1 MTMTTISYQGAV
13 YGCREGETV
22 LEALM
27 RQGVNLPF
35 SCRSGICQTCL
46 QRCTR
51 GKVPERAQTGLRD
64 RLRAGGYFMPCRC
77 IPTADMII
85 EPPRADDLYA
95 PAIVQAKDQV
105 APPVMRV
112 LLEPGVPFS
121 YHPGQFVNLRRYDG
135 LARSY
140 SLAGLPDDYFLE
152 LHVQRKQNGAMSN
165 WIFDTLKAGDEI
177 ELQGPQGE
185 CFYRDDDPEQ
195 PMLLIGTGTGL
206 APLVGIARAALAAGH
221 RGEIYLYH
229 GTHAAS
235 GLYLRD
241 AIEALAARHANLLYR
256 PCVSGVEPPGAFLAG
271 RAHAIALRSHFHL
284 DGWRV
289 YLCGLP
295 QMVHEVHAA
304 VLARGALPEHIHA
317 DPFELKDLRHEPRPL
332 IRSVPV
338 PSRAPRPAATTPT
351 GTVADAD
358 MWSALRGGELLHEIL
373 ADFYTRVYADPRLS
387 PYFARVTKQR
397 LIEKQFLFLRQHF
410 TGEKVYF
417 GDRPRNAHHW
427 MVISNELFDHREA
440 LMRDCL
446 RRRGLADHLI
456 ERFLAFEE
464 SFRADIVKSE
474 PWKKIVA
481 GVELPVDGFGEIEL
495 ASGSLCDG
503 CGAEVA
509 AGVSVRYHL
518 RLGTLYCPACMDGS
532 SPRAAI
538 GGDRGRRP

>member
-1 MTMTTISYQGAV
+1 MTTISYQGKI
-13 YGCREGETV
+13 YGCRDDETV
-22 LEALM
+22 LDALT

-51 GKVPERAQTGLRD
+51 GEVPERAQLGLRN
-64 RLRAGGYFMPCRC
+64 RLRASGYFMPCRC
-77 IPTADMII
+77 VPTSDITV
-85 EPPRADDLYA
+85 EPPRADDLYT
-95 PAIVQAKDQV
+95 PAIVHAKERV
-105 APPVMRV
+105 APHVMRV
-112 LLEPGVPFS
+112 LLEPAAPLVH
-121 YHPGQFVNLRRYDG
+121 HPGQFVNVRRSDG

-152 LHVQRKQNGAMSN
+152 LHVQRKRNGAMSN

-185 CFYRDDDPEQ
+185 CFYRGDDPEQ

-206 APLVGIARAALAAGH
+206 APLVGIVRAALAAGH

-235 GLYLRD
+235 GLYLRE

-256 PCVSGVEPPGAFLAG
+256 PCVSGDAPSNAFLPG
-271 RAHAIALRSHFHL
+271 RAHAIALRCHL
-284 DGWRV
+284 HLEGWRV

-295 QMVHEVHAA
+295 QMVHETHEA
-304 VLARGALPEHIHA
+304 VLARGALPEHVHA
-317 DPFELKDLRHEPRPL
+317 DPFELKNLRREPRQI

-338 PSRAPRPAATTPT
+338 PSRTPRPVSSTQT
-351 GTVADAD
+351 GTVADVE
-358 MWSALRGGELLHEIL
+358 MWDALRGGELLHDIL
-373 ADFYTRVYADPRLS
+373 ADFYTRVYADSRLS
-387 PYFARVTKQR
+387 PYFAGVTKQR
-397 LIEKQFLFLRQHF
+397 LIEKQFLFLRQRF

-427 MVISNELFDHREA
+427 MVVSNDLFDHREA
-440 LMRDCL
+440 IMRHCL
-446 RRRGLADHLI
+446 RRHGLAEHLI

-503 CGAEVA
+503 CGGEVA

-518 RLGTLYCPACMDGS
+518 RLGTIYCPACMG
-532 SPRAAI
+532 RAGAPQAPM
-538 GGDRGRRP
+538 GRDRGRDA

>member
-1 MTMTTISYQGAV
+1 MTTISYQGEV
-13 YGCREGETV
+13 YGCRDGETV
-22 LEALM
+22 LDALT

-46 QRCTR
+46 QRCTQ
-51 GKVPERAQTGLRD
+51 GEIPERAQTGLRD
-64 RLRAGGYFMPCRC
+64 RLRASGYFMPCRC
-77 IPTADMII
+77 VPTSDMTI
-85 EPPRADDLYA
+85 EPPRADDLYV
-95 PAIVQAKDQV
+95 PAIVHAKEQV
-105 APPVMRV
+105 APHVMRV
-112 LLEPGVPFS
+112 LLEPAAPLS
-121 YHPGQFVNLRRYDG
+121 YRPGQFVNLRRPDG

-165 WIFDTLKAGDEI
+165 WIFDTLEADDEI

-185 CFYRDDDPEQ
+185 CFYRGDDPEQ
-195 PMLLIGTGTGL
+195 PLLLIGTGTGL
-206 APLVGIARAALAAGH
+206 APLIGIVRAALAAGH
-221 RGEIYLYH
+221 RGEIHLYH
-229 GTHAAS
+229 GTHAVS
-235 GLYLRD
+235 GSYLRG
-241 AIEALAARHANLLYR
+241 AIEALAARHANLIYW
-256 PCVSGVEPPGAFLAG
+256 PCVSGDAPPSAFLKG
-271 RAHAIALRSHFHL
+271 RANTVALHTHRRL

-289 YLCGLP
+289 YLCGLS
-295 QMVHEVHAA
+295 QMVYETHEA
-304 VLARGALPEHIHA
+304 VLTRGAHPEHVHS
-317 DPFELKDLRHEPRPL
+317 DPFEMKDLRHEPRQI

-338 PSRAPRPAATTPT
+338 PSRAPRPVTTAPA
-351 GTVADAD
+351 GTVADVE

-373 ADFYTRVYADPRLS
+373 ADFYTRVYADPQLS
-387 PYFARVTKQR
+387 PYFAGVTKQR
-397 LIEKQFLFLRQHF
+397 LIEKQFLFLRQYF

-446 RRRGLADHLI
+446 RRHGLAGHLI

-464 SFRADIVKSE
+464 SFRADVVKSA
-474 PWKKIVA
+474 PWNKIVA

-518 RLGTLYCPACMDGS
+518 RLGTLYCPACMSRGD
-532 SPRAAI
+532 SPRGAI
-538 GGDRGRRP
+538 GGERGRG